1 MKKRKIDRSFLNNR
15 GVNILLSLGIAL
27 LIWTIVTVYIDPDQT
42 NRLKGVPVNFE
53 QDSQMY
59 TSLGLDIINDP
70 MAQVTVELAGNG
82 TDVYGLTAENV
93 LVYPDYSIV
102 KGPGTWEL
110 NLLVRV
116 LGNSASRVT
125 ASTSDTVTVVFDT
138 IESKEFTVQ
147 VEMDQQITIADGYV
161 LHSTTAAPSIV
172 TVRGPESEVEKIG
185 SIVAKVPARIAGRLE
200 RFRTE

>member
-59 TSLGLDIINDP
+59 TSLVLDIINDP

-82 TDVYGLTAENV
+82 TTSTPLPPRMCWSTRTIPSSRARA
-93 LVYPDYSIV
+93 
-102 KGPGTWEL
+102 PG
-110 NLLVRV
+110 
-116 LGNSASRVT
+116 S
-125 ASTSDTVTVVFDT
+125 
-138 IESKEFTVQ
+138 
-147 VEMDQQITIADGYV
+147 
-161 LHSTTAAPSIV
+161 
-172 TVRGPESEVEKIG
+172 
-185 SIVAKVPARIAGRLE
+185 
-200 RFRTE
+200 